1 MIIMEWL
8 LVAISIVLLLM
19 NILLMRTVKKQHTDE
34 DSARVHESMA
44 EFVAQLEKEND
55 ELYDKLIAYI
65 KDSEIH
71 LTERIG
77 GLEQNLAP
85 GFEGAE
91 TPEKALVETEKIIQ
105 LSRQGFSS
113 KQIAKV
119 LQTDHGKVEL
129 VVKLNNKQQVNFKE
143 DEVL

>member
-1 MIIMEWL
+1 MEWL
-8 LVAISIVLLLM
+8 LIAVIILLMLM
-19 NILLMRTVKKQHTDE
+19 NIKLMLSVKKQQIDE
-34 DSARVHESMA
+34 EEPAEIHKSMA

-65 KDSEIH
+65 KDSE
-71 LTERIG
+71 LQLAERVER
-77 GLEQNLAP
+77 LEENFASDFEEAPQLASI
-85 GFEGAE
+85 
-91 TPEKALVETEKIIQ
+91 ETEKMLQ

-119 LQTDHGKVEL
+119 LQVDYGEVEL
-129 VVKLNNKQQVNFKE
+129 VVNMNKKRLGNFKE